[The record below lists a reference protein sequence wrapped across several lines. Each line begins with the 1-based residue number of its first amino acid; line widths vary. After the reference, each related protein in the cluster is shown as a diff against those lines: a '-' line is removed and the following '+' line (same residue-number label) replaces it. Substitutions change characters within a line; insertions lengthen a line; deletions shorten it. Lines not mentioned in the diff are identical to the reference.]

1 MQACSIDNEFLFR
14 HDSHGKLIG
23 LMTIHVDDLK
33 ITGEKWWM
41 QEVLRLLERVFGKLK
56 LLWNAFTNCGVRH
69 VQDASSKDI
78 CLDQVQYAQNL
89 RPIAHPQLSTGQ
101 ATDPCGPDL
110 HQLYMSLLG
119 AVA

>member
-1 MQACSIDNEFLFR
+1 
-14 HDSHGKLIG
+14 
-23 LMTIHVDDLK
+23 
-33 ITGEKWWM
+33 M

-101 ATDPCGPDL
+101 ATDPCGPDM